1 MMDKTFE
8 SSKGLFD
15 SLTAL
20 TKTFVAIAHTR
31 LELLSIDLEEERERF
46 MSLLILSLVALFSL
60 MVGVVLITITLI
72 LAFWDSYRLIAIGSL
87 AGIFL
92 VTGSLTCWCII
103 KKYQSKPRLFL
114 GSLLELVKDQ
124 QATDI
129 K

>member
-8 SSKGLFD
+8 SSKGLFK
-15 SLTAL
+15 SLAAL

-46 MSLLILSLVALFSL
+46 ISLLILSLVALFSL
-60 MVGVVLITITLI
+60 MVGVVLATITLVI
-72 LAFWDSYRLIAIGSL
+72 AFWDSYRLIAIGSL
-87 AGIFL
+87 AGVFL
-92 VTGSLTCWCII
+92 VAGVLTCWCIK

-114 GSLLELVKDQ
+114 GSLLELAKDQ
-124 QATDI
+124 QAADL

>member
-72 LAFWDSYRLIAIGSL
+72 LVFWDSYRLIAIGSL

-103 KKYQSKPRLFL
+103 KKYQSKPKLVL

>member
-8 SSKGLFD
+8 SSKGLFA

-31 LELLSIDLEEERERF
+31 LELLSIDLEEDRARF
-46 MSLLILSLVALFSL
+46 MSLLILSLVALFSF

-87 AGIFL
+87 AGFFL

-124 QATDI
+124 QAADL